1 MENSPILK
9 FAILRVPYF
18 LEPEYDESQPY
29 IESNRTRLLKKWGGK
44 DGWEHQKQHH
54 DLKGRGLSAGI
65 PYFNL
70 DRLASNTMA
79 SHRLIQYIGK
89 RFGLHVSEA
98 VYDQLNIY
106 YFVDGHSLNDKP
118 RLARVTT
125 ETVNS
130 ILNKQQ
136 QQQQQQHATTDDQE
150 IVIEEEM
157 LSFLNGNEG
166 RVEIDN
172 ALRTLQKLGV
182 HGIPKFI
189 IEGTTIVDGAA
200 GPETFV
206 NVFREI
212 EKRGSVRGP
221 IFSDILGVS
230 EDVWMK
236 GSHTRESLCP

>member
-1 MENSPILK
+1 
-9 FAILRVPYF
+9 VPYF

-29 IESNRTRLLKKWGGK
+29 IESNRSRLLKKWGGK
-44 DGWEHQKQHH
+44 VGWERQKQHH

-65 PYFNL
+65 PHFNL
-70 DRLASNTMA
+70 DRLAANTMA
-79 SHRLIQYIGK
+79 SHRLIQHVGK

-98 VYDQLNIY
+98 VYDRLNVY
-106 YFVDGHSLNDKP
+106 YFVEGHSLNDKP
-118 RLARVTT
+118 RLAKVSTD
-125 ETVNS
+125 TVNK
-130 ILNKQQ
+130 ILLKQQ
-136 QQQQQQHATTDDQE
+136 HTQE
-150 IVIEEEM
+150 AIISEEEI

-166 RVEIDN
+166 RHEIET
-172 ALRTLQKLGV
+172 ALHTLTKLGV

-206 NVFREI
+206 NVFRDI

-230 EDVWMK
+230 KDVWMK
-236 GSHTRESLCP
+236 GSHTRESLCL

>member
-1 MENSPILK
+1 M
-9 FAILRVPYF
+9 PYF
-18 LEPEYDESQPY
+18 LEPEYDESQLY
-29 IESNRTRLLKKWGGK
+29 IESNRSRLLKKWGGK
-44 DGWEHQKQHH
+44 VGWEQQKQLH
-54 DLKGRGLSAGI
+54 DLQGRGHAAGI
-65 PYFNL
+65 PHFNL

-89 RFGLHVSEA
+89 QHGLHVSEA
-98 VYDQLNIY
+98 LYDRLNIY
-106 YFVDGHSLNDKP
+106 YFVEGYSLNDKP
-118 RLARVTT
+118 RLAKVTT
-125 ETVNS
+125 DTVNE
-130 ILNKQQ
+130 ILLM
-136 QQQQQQHATTDDQE
+136 QQHVQE
-150 IVIEEEM
+150 AVSEEEI
-157 LSFLNGNEG
+157 LTFLHGNKG
-166 RVEIDN
+166 RHEIET
-172 ALRTLQKLGV
+172 AIQTLQKLGV

-236 GSHTRESLCP
+236 GSHTRESVCP

>member
-1 MENSPILK
+1 MENSSTLS
-9 FAILRVPYF
+9 FAIIRVPYF

-29 IESNRTRLLKKWGGK
+29 IESNRSRLLKKWGGK
-44 DGWEHQKQHH
+44 DGWEQQKQLH
-54 DLKGRGLSAGI
+54 DLKGRGNAAGI
-65 PYFNL
+65 PHFNL

-89 RFGLHVSEA
+89 QYGLLVSEA
-98 VYDQLNIY
+98 LYDRLNIY

-118 RLARVTT
+118 RLAKVTT
-125 ETVNS
+125 DTVNE
-130 ILNKQQ
+130 ILLKQQ
-136 QQQQQQHATTDDQE
+136 HVHEA
-150 IVIEEEM
+150 VSEEEI
-157 LSFLNGNEG
+157 LTFLHGNEG
-166 RVEIDN
+166 RHEIEI
-172 ALRTLQKLGV
+172 AIQTLQKLGV

-212 EKRGSVRGP
+212 EKRGTVRGP

-230 EDVWMK
+230 ADVWMK